1 MMNLKE
7 AKQVLKNNGYYI
19 VDNTLNESLDMN
31 EVVGLIDDLEKQDA
45 IITSEMVDVKV
56 AELYMTD
63 SQFDAL
69 TVFEEM
75 KELSKYKKRWYVT
88 KGLGVEDLKHLTADA
103 KQKIMPLIK
112 NPHIPVWKVTIEF

>member
-56 AELYMTD
+56 AELYMTR
-63 SQFDAL
+63 SQYDAI
-69 TVFEEM
+69 TVFEEI
-75 KELSKYKKRWYVT
+75 KQLSKCKKRWYIT
-88 KGLGVEDLKHLTADA
+88 KGIGEDDLKHLTTDA
-103 KQKIMPLIK
+103 KRKVMPLIDS
-112 NPHIPVWKVTIEF
+112 PIPVWKLTIEF